1 MKTKMM
7 IAGVLV
13 AIVASLSVKEA
24 SAQTAA
30 PAVKVIPT
38 SDKDV
43 IKLIYGYDAERVD
56 IKFSDASGIIASDRV
71 KGKSF
76 EGGFNKKYRVERNA
90 NKDFWIEVSSAD
102 LAVTYRM
109 TAGSNGKWMAQ
120 LEKTTYNYPVV
131 ASK

>member
-1 MKTKMM
+1 M

-13 AIVASLSVKEA
+13 AIVASLSVNQA
-24 SAQTAA
+24 AAQTAA

-38 SDKDV
+38 SNKDV
-43 IKLIYGYDAERVD
+43 IKLIYGYDAEQVD
-56 IKFSDASGIIASDRV
+56 IKFSDASGIITSDRV
-71 KGKSF
+71 KGKNF
-76 EGGFNKKYRVERNA
+76 EGGFNKKYRVERNT
-90 NKDFWIEVSSAD
+90 NNDFWIEVSSAD

-109 TAGSNGKWMAQ
+109 TAGANGKWTAQ